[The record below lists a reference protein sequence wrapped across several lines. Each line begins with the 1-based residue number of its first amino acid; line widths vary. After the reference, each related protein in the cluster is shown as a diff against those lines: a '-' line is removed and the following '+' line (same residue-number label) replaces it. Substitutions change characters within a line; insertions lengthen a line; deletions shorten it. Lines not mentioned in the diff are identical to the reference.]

1 MARHLVS
8 LSWRS
13 IAQSFSR
20 RGQVRSSAWL
30 ALILLAVGVAIV
42 VATLVL
48 LDEVPLATDQ
58 LLRGLLV
65 GALGIGCFATGAITH
80 AGDPLDERAVALT
93 GKSAASATVGTLL
106 ASAFTPAPLVILA
119 LAAVVVTMS
128 VESAVSWLSLV
139 ATVLIWLTWL
149 FLARLGV
156 RAGRGLSGH
165 RWGREVGR
173 LAGYCVLL
181 VFAPLVYA
189 LIFLPWREAL
199 EVGGQAVTGAMEWL
213 PPASM
218 LMIGAAEDPLT
229 PVLSSLALVLV
240 LFILEVSFGVYAAR
254 RAMRDVTPGGS
265 TRLGVFRSAAGSGT
279 RAVAARIGL
288 AWLRDGRYGVV
299 LSTVILLPMLFVIP
313 IAIGGLPLE
322 WLSLLPVPVFAFLLG
337 WALHNDTAYDSTAL
351 WLHVTSG
358 MRGIVDRLGRSIPV
372 LIFGTVVLV
381 IGAGVTTWFS
391 GSGIG
396 GLVVLGTGLAL
407 LGSSVGGS
415 AIMSAWR
422 PYPVAR
428 PGDSPFSQPL
438 RSWGDALV
446 MHPLAGFIEIVLC
459 GHVIWLAI
467 TTITAGS
474 WAFAWATLSIGVAT
488 GALLCLVGMF
498 LGGAVFGKRSWK
510 LLEFAQSY

>member
-20 RGQVRSSAWL
+20 RGQVRSSAWIGLVIL
-30 ALILLAVGVAIV
+30 AFGVALVIS
-42 VATLVL
+42 TLVL
-48 LDEVPLATDQ
+48 LDRVPDATDQ
-58 LLRGLLV
+58 LLRGLLISF
-65 GALGIGCFATGAITH
+65 LGIGCFATGAITH
-80 AGDPLDERAVALT
+80 AADPLDERAIALA
-93 GKSAASATVGTLL
+93 GKSAPAATFATLL
-106 ASAFTPAPLVILA
+106 ASAATPAPLVILG
-119 LAAVVVTMS
+119 LAALVVVMS
-128 VESAVSWLSLV
+128 KSESEPWMI
-139 ATVLIWLTWL
+139 VLAIVLTWLTWL
-149 FLARLGV
+149 LLARLGV
-156 RAGRGLSGH
+156 RVGRGLSGH

-181 VFAPLVYA
+181 IFAPLVYA
-189 LIFLPWREAL
+189 LLFLPWQEAL
-199 EVGGQAVTGAMEWL
+199 EVGGQTATGAMEWL

-218 LMIGAAEDPLT
+218 LVIGAVDDPLV
-229 PVLSSLALVLV
+229 PILASLALVVV
-240 LFILEVSFGVYAAR
+240 LFIIEFSLGMYAAR

-265 TRLGVFRSAAGSGT
+265 TRLGFFRNAAGFGT

-299 LSTVILLPMLFVIP
+299 LSTIILLPVLLVIP
-313 IAIGGLPLE
+313 LAIGGLPLV

-358 MRGIVDRLGRSIPV
+358 MRGIVDRLGRSVPV
-372 LIFGTVVLV
+372 LVFGTLVVL
-381 IGAGVTTWFS
+381 IGGAVTTWFT
-391 GSGIG
+391 GSGISG
-396 GLVVLGTGLAL
+396 IVVLGVGLAL
-407 LGSSVGGS
+407 MGTAVGGS

-446 MHPLAGFIEIVLC
+446 MHPLAGLIEIALC

-467 TTITAGS
+467 VSVQDSS
-474 WAFAWATLSIGVAT
+474 WSYAWATLSIGVAT
-488 GALLCLVGMF
+488 GALFCMIGLF
-498 LGGAVFGKRSWK
+498 LGGRVFGKRSWK

>member
-30 ALILLAVGVAIV
+30 ALIILALGVALV
-42 VATLVL
+42 VGALVL
-48 LDEVPLATDQ
+48 LEESPVATDQ

-65 GALGIGCFATGAITH
+65 AALGIGCFATGAITH
-80 AGDPLDERAVALT
+80 AADPLDERAVALT
-93 GKSAASATVGTLL
+93 GKSATSATVGTLF
-106 ASAFTPAPLVILA
+106 ASAFTPAPLVILV
-119 LAAVVVTMS
+119 LAVVIVTLS
-128 VESAVSWLSLV
+128 IDAAAPWLLLV
-139 ATVLIWLTWL
+139 AIVLTWCTWL
-149 FLARLGV
+149 LLARLGV
-156 RAGRGLSGH
+156 RVGRGLSGH

-181 VFAPLVYA
+181 VAAPLVYA

-199 EVGGQAVTGAMEWL
+199 EVGGQAATGAMEWL

-218 LMIGAAEDPLT
+218 LMIGASEDPLV
-229 PVLSSLALVLV
+229 PVLVSLGLVLAL
-240 LFILEVSFGVYAAR
+240 FIVELGLGVYAAR

-265 TRLGVFRSAAGSGT
+265 TRLGVFRNAAGFGT

-299 LSTVILLPMLFVIP
+299 LSTVILLPVLFVIP
-313 IAIGGLPLE
+313 IAIGGLPLA

-372 LIFGTVVLV
+372 LVFGTVVLI
-381 IGAGVTTWFS
+381 IGAGVTMWFS
-391 GSGIG
+391 GSAIG
-396 GLVVLGTGLAL
+396 GVVVLGAGLAL

-446 MHPLAGFIEIVLC
+446 MHPLAGLIEIALC

-467 TTITAGS
+467 SAVRDES
-474 WAFAWATLSIGVAT
+474 WAVAWATLSIGVAT

-498 LGGAVFGKRSWK
+498 LGGVVFGKRSWK